1 MKVTQYARATKVTQ
15 EMINAFQFYYGGSKK
30 NAVLQLASYTDE
42 AKKYLVEG
50 YNEQLKRAFY
60 ED

>member
-1 MKVTQYARATKVTQ
+1 MKTTQYSRNLKITKD
-15 EMINAFQFYYGGSKK
+15 MIEAFQFYYGGSKK
-30 NAVLQLASYTDE
+30 NAVLQLAQYTED
-42 AKKYLVEG
+42 ARKYLIDG

>member
-1 MKVTQYARATKVTQ
+1 MKITQYARNLKITKD
-15 EMINAFQFYYGGSKK
+15 MIEAFQFYYGGSKK
-30 NAVLQLASYTDE
+30 NAILQLAQYTED
-42 AKKYLVEG
+42 AKKYLVNG